1 MEAQAASPAK
11 RKPGP
16 VPGAR
21 AAKRAAQAQPV
32 VEAKQVE
39 SFPLPAQPAPH
50 VEPVAQAP
58 APARTDPL
66 QRHRNIQTMPEAELR
81 VYARQVGVSKRD
93 AEELAVD
100 RLRVNCVHMV
110 NAIIEEL

>member
-1 MEAQAASPAK
+1 MEAQAVSPAK

-21 AAKRAAQAQPV
+21 AAKRAAKAQAQATAK
-32 VEAKQVE
+32 VEA
-39 SFPLPAQPAPH
+39 LPVLAQPAPH
-50 VEPVAQAP
+50 VEPVEQAP

-66 QRHRNIQTMPEAELR
+66 QRFRNIQTMPEDELR

-93 AEELAVD
+93 AEELSVD

-110 NAIIEEL
+110 HAIIAEL